1 MLESRPVAAVVC
13 SKVVCRRPSSPI
25 QFGSAVEVGL
35 LELGQLPVA
44 LDLGDDLVLVADRLQ
59 DARVRR
65 VAGLAAALAGELK
78 LVEEDDAELLWR
90 ADDELLAGQLP
101 DVALELCDVGADAG
115 RDGLELFRVELD
127 PGLLGLPEDADER
140 ELDLVEQALQ
150 ASLLDLRSLPVGE
163 LVDQDGGGGE
173 VVAGV
178 GGDPALLGQLVERVA
193 AAGRVQQVAADRGV
207 EHEVRRDL
215 GERLGV
221 VGDDLAVAGG
231 LDDQGGIVGLPRER
245 EAPPA

>member
-1 MLESRPVAAVVC
+1 MISCSSRIA
-13 SKVVCRRPSSPI
+13 CRTRAS
-25 QFGSAVEVGL
+25 V
-35 LELGQLPVA
+35 
-44 LDLGDDLVLVADRLQ
+44 
-59 DARVRR
+59 R
-65 VAGLAAALAGELK
+65 VAGLAAALAGELE
-78 LVEEDDAELLWR
+78 LVEEDDAELLRR
-90 ADDELLAGQLP
+90 ADHELLAGELP

-163 LVDQDGGGGE
+163 LVDEDGGGGE

-178 GGDPALLGQLVERVA
+178 GGDPALLGELVERVA
-193 AAGRVQQVAADRGV
+193 AARRVQQVAADRGV

-231 LDDQGGIVGLPRER
+231 LDDQGGVVGLPRER
-245 EAPPA
+245 DAAAGVGREPPLRLARDQLALGRPPAGGRRGSGTRPGAGRCRRESGRRRS